1 MSVHS
6 EGWRC
11 GGGESSNSGT
21 QIATCAPTSKAP
33 SDNQERK
40 QELFTPL
47 TCNPGT
53 QSVFI
58 YDQACSLR
66 QPFPLLHYDRDYD
79 PKSNRMSRFNGDG
92 KVNWRSNRIR
102 TRNATDTS
110 PTTLSLDIGG
120 PYINDVSKTYG
131 IVDPPSLPNSRNL
144 PSFGQ
149 KLAIPLPPVSADVV
163 ICTLPPK

>member
-1 MSVHS
+1 MCMIVVKNGELFQVASPLSVLEVSACFFAGDVLLLWEPGHPLNMSTL
-6 EGWRC
+6 R
-11 GGGESSNSGT
+11 GGGVEEG
-21 QIATCAPTSKAP
+21 KAAIVGLKLQHALQP
-33 SDNQERK
+33 PRRHLTTRRGNRNF
-40 QELFTPL
+40 FTPL

-120 PYINDVSKTYG
+120 HT
-131 IVDPPSLPNSRNL
+131 
-144 PSFGQ
+144 
-149 KLAIPLPPVSADVV
+149 
-163 ICTLPPK
+163 